1 MLQAIRDRIT
11 GVMAII
17 VLGLLAIPFAF
28 FGIGTY
34 FQPDISTSVAMVGD
48 MEIEQREFQASFN
61 SYRNQMRRLLGD
73 SFDEMQYATPL
84 ARREHLESLIDQ
96 RLLRQFAVSGGMD
109 IPQQQLAE
117 RIQMIEAFQVA
128 GSFNA
133 DVYQQALAYQGL
145 TPAQFEAS
153 LREDLVTQN
162 LITALTNSGQ
172 ALPGEIASLAAL
184 ENQTRSVDYVFV
196 NATPYR
202 ETFDVSDAQI
212 ETYYADH
219 EQQFM
224 RPDQVSIEYLDLNPH
239 QALADIEP
247 DEDELRDLYASQ
259 EARFVTEERRK
270 AAHILLTA
278 AAGDA
283 EANAA
288 VEQQIQDLSARIANG
303 EAFAD
308 LAREYSQDP
317 GSAEQGGE
325 LGWIEPGVMVDAFED
340 ALYQL
345 ELGDVSAP
353 VKTSFGWHLIKLE
366 EIDPSVGKTFEQAR
380 EELAEEW
387 LEDKLDRE
395 YRDRAD
401 EMVNLSFEHP
411 DSLTPIADEL
421 GLQIQTSELFNRDS
435 GQGIAA
441 NREVRDAAFSDLML
455 VELNNSDPIELTDQ
469 RMVIARIKDHIQ
481 ATARPLTEVRDEISL
496 LVQRELATQRAR
508 EVAENIASAAR
519 EQGDLTAALQSL
531 TGTAAQADAATLA
544 TATASSF
551 QQELSVLSNDNLSRT
566 DYQLGQVFLEA
577 VFTMNPATTEQ
588 PAILALPRNGQD
600 WAVVQLRSVTNSTE
614 PINDQLRDRLQ
625 RQLQANLAT
634 QELDALVAQLRTTTK
649 IQIFED
655 RL

>member
-34 FQPDISTSVAMVGD
+34 FQPDISTSVAKVG
-48 MEIEQREFQASFN
+48 EIEIDQREFQASFN
-61 SYRNQMRRLLGD
+61 NYRNQMRRLLGD

-96 RLLRQFAVSGGMD
+96 RLLQQFAVSGGMD

-117 RIQMIEAFQVA
+117 RIQAIEAFQVA
-128 GSFNA
+128 GNFNA
-133 DVYQQALAYQGL
+133 DVYQQALSFQGL

-162 LITALTNSGQ
+162 LLTALTSSGQ
-172 ALPGEIASLAAL
+172 SLPGEIASLAAL
-184 ENQTRSVDYVFV
+184 ENQTRSIEYVFV

-224 RPDQVSIEYLDLNPH
+224 RPEQVSIEYLDLNPQ

-270 AAHILLTA
+270 ATHILLTT
-278 AAGDA
+278 AAGDV
-283 EANAA
+283 EADAA
-288 VEQQIQDLSARIANG
+288 AEQQIQDLRARIANG
-303 EAFAD
+303 EDFAD

-317 GSAEQGGE
+317 GSAAQGGE

-345 ELGDVSAP
+345 EPGDISAP

-380 EELAEEW
+380 EQLAEEW

-455 VELNNSDPIELTDQ
+455 VELNNSDPIELSDQ
-469 RMVIARIKDHIQ
+469 RMVIARIKDHIK

-531 TGTAAQADAATLA
+531 TGTAAEADAATLA